1 MANLI
6 DDEACGR
13 LPNATTPSAPIQ
25 AAYRLPRLDE
35 FPGQTFHR
43 TLVRN
48 ANSIDIASRTLLV
61 EVDVDNPAQSCSRPQ
76 PHDRGPYL

>member
-13 LPNATTPSAPIQ
+13 GAERHNSFRTDPS
-25 AAYRLPRLDE
+25 AYRLSRPDV
-35 FPGQTFHR
+35 FPGQTFHG